1 MGTVSFLGK
10 HTYRNIFLYTVFPK
24 GENALVEGREQFAR
38 RAVQALRAQTPV
50 RGLAGVRISDV
61 KVQPAAPFDVEF
73 QLQSGKRRIS
83 VFAEIKST
91 ASPRLLEEIAPW
103 ILRMKSL
110 RPGVSFVLIS
120 PALSTRA
127 QAFAIDK
134 GIDFI
139 DLAGNISIN
148 VPGEFTLQRLGMR
161 SQEQNKPSTSP
172 SLPNVF
178 SGRYSRILRV
188 LLEKARPWTLTE
200 LSNELKAETDRIAQA
215 FSAQNV
221 RFAISAG
228 AISKA
233 LSSLDEQ
240 LWIRRQASS
249 VVVPEPRRLLLEW
262 AEKYKERYRWRL
274 RSSFEAANPF
284 GSTPAQIASELSSLI
299 FGPYAFTAAAAATE
313 APFIDLDL
321 IDVFLLPNKSDAKL
335 RQVGKRPVSETAP
348 RLRFIYPYDE
358 GVFLYSRTESSVP
371 LVSNVQAFLDLY
383 ARGGRDLKQADYL
396 LDNVIEKRWKS
407 A

>member
-1 MGTVSFLGK
+1 
-10 HTYRNIFLYTVFPK
+10 
-24 GENALVEGREQFAR
+24 VEQGDQFAR
-38 RAVQALRAQTPV
+38 QAIQALRAQTPV
-50 RGLAGVRISDV
+50 QGLAGVRISDV

-73 QLQSGKRRIS
+73 QLQSGNRRIS
-83 VFAEIKST
+83 VFAEIKSS

-127 QAFAIDK
+127 QMFAIDK

-161 SQEQNKPSTSP
+161 SQEQDKPSTSP
-172 SLPNVF
+172 SFPNVF

-200 LSNELKAETDRIAQA
+200 LSNELKTETDRVAQT
-215 FSAQNV
+215 FSTQIV

-240 LWIRRQASS
+240 LWIRRQGSS
-249 VVVPEPRRLLLEW
+249 VIVPEPRRLLLEW
-262 AEKYKERYRWRL
+262 AEKYRERYRWRL
-274 RSSFEAANPF
+274 RSSFETANPF
-284 GSTPAQIASELSSLI
+284 GSTPAQIGSALSSLI
-299 FGPYAFTAAAAATE
+299 SGPYAFTAAAAALD
-313 APFIDLDL
+313 APFIDLDR
-321 IDVFLLPNKSDAKL
+321 IDIYLLPGKSDAKL
-335 RQVGKRPVSETAP
+335 RQIGKGPVSETAP

-358 GVFLYSRTESSVP
+358 GVFLYSRSESSVP
-371 LVSNVQAFLDLY
+371 LVSNIQAFLDLY

-396 LDNVIEKRWKS
+396 LDNVIEKRWK
-407 A
+407 AE

>member
-1 MGTVSFLGK
+1 MERSSQFE
-10 HTYRNIFLYTVFPK
+10 RQ
-24 GENALVEGREQFAR
+24 AVE
-38 RAVQALRAQTPV
+38 ALRAQIPV
-50 RGLAGVRISDV
+50 RGLAGVRISEV
-61 KVQPAAPFDVEF
+61 KAQPTAPFDVEF

-83 VFAEIKST
+83 VFAEIQSST
-91 ASPRLLEEIAPW
+91 SPRVLDEIAPW

-110 RPGVSFVLIS
+110 RPGVSFALIC

-127 QAFAIDK
+127 QMFAIEK

-161 SQEQNKPSTSP
+161 SQEQAKPSTSR

-188 LLEKARPWTLTE
+188 LLEKPRPWTLTE
-200 LSNELKAETDRIAQA
+200 LSNELKEETDRIARA
-215 FSAQNV
+215 SSAQPV

-240 LWIRRQASS
+240 LWIRRQGSS

-274 RSSFEAANPF
+274 RSSFETANPF

-299 FGPYAFTAAAAATE
+299 LGPYAFTAAAAATE
-313 APFIDLDL
+313 APFIDLDR

-335 RQVGKRPVSETAP
+335 RQVGKRSVSETAP

-371 LVSNVQAFLDLY
+371 LVSNIQAFLDLY

-396 LDNVIEKRWKS
+396 LDSVIEKRWKT